1 MPQAERAAAP
11 EAPAP
16 SRVAHPR
23 RRDATDVRDHRHHKH
38 STTGTGPAHTD
49 ADSIRT
55 DLGGHT
61 DTNVHATRASRTAHT
76 DSDDNTHVTRGHRTA
91 RTGTVTRART
101 GTVTRARTSAG
112 VPSRS
117 HSRTTRHTHRPT
129 SPTRHGTPRKGP
141 A

>member
-1 MPQAERAAAP
+1 MSQAERAAAP

-23 RRDATDVRDHRHHKH
+23 RRDATGVRDHRHHQH

-61 DTNVHATRASRTAHT
+61 DTNVHATRTSRTAHT
-76 DSDDNTHVTRGHRTA
+76 DSDDNTHVTRGRRTA
-91 RTGTVTRART
+91 HT
-101 GTVTRARTSAG
+101 GTVTRARTSAR

-117 HSRTTRHTHRPT
+117 HSRPTRRTHRPT
-129 SPTRHGTPRKGP
+129 APARHGIPRKGP

>member
-1 MPQAERAAAP
+1 MLQVLQVLQAERAAAP

-38 STTGTGPAHTD
+38 STTD

-91 RTGTVTRART
+91 HTGTVTRART
-101 GTVTRARTSAG
+101 CAG